1 MKDLDFHF
9 AVSDP
14 ENLIFETPAYA
25 HFGDQVAYLNLIRSL
40 NPPKF
45 QINTGAWD
53 EALKMALLFFDDQLL
68 TTTPGTC
75 MFRGTPEYLSEVYK
89 NRFHK
94 IKRDPARPQQKRD
107 IITYSL
113 DANFARDDKMPPYLP
128 EVVQELQKI
137 AEVVHVGGHLGA
149 TETAYLL
156 DDSRLFVGVDNGVSQ
171 LCRCTATPHI
181 LIQHVHNVEHAF
193 PRDYHDYFKASSLEA
208 VVELAKSVFSKV

>member
-40 NPPKF
+40 NLPKF
-45 QINTGAWD
+45 QLNIGTWD
-53 EALKMALLFFDDQLL
+53 EALKMTRLYFDERLL
-68 TTTPGTC
+68 TTAPGTC
-75 MFRGTPEYLSEVYK
+75 MFRGTPEYLFEVYK

-94 IKRDPARPQQKRD
+94 IKRDASSPQQKKD

-113 DANFARDDKMPPYLP
+113 DANFARDDKMPPYSP
-128 EVVQELQKI
+128 ELVQELQKI

-149 TETAYLL
+149 TETAYLI

-171 LCRCTATPHI
+171 LCRSTSTPHI
-181 LIQHVHNVEHAF
+181 LIQHIHDVERAF
-193 PRDYHDYFKASSLEA
+193 PREYHDYFKASSLEA
-208 VVELAKSVFSKV
+208 AVELAKCVFSK